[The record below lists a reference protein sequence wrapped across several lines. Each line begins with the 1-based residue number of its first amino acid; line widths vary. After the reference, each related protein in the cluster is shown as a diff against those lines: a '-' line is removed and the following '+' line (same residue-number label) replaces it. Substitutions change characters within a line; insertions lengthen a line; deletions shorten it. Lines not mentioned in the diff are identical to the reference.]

1 MKGANIKFIADVN
14 IEKPIIDY
22 LSESGCDIKWVPD
35 YNCEMLDEELLKMAN
50 KEKRILITN
59 DKDFG
64 EIVFLQKRLSVG
76 VILFR
81 VKGQNTGDKVRLI
94 KKLLDN
100 YSDKILNHFVV
111 ITQNKFR
118 FISMEEIK

>member
-22 LSESGCDIKWVPD
+22 LSENSYDIKWIPD
-35 YNCEMLDEELLKMAN
+35 YNCEIPDEELLKLAN

-64 EIVFLQKRLSVG
+64 EIVFLQKRLSAG
-76 VILFR
+76 VILLR
-81 VKGQNTGDKVRLI
+81 IKEQRTEDKVLLI
-94 KKLLDN
+94 EKLLQD
-100 YSDKILNHFVV
+100 YSDKILKHFIV
-111 ITQNKFR
+111 ITKEKFR
-118 FISMEEIK
+118 FIDMEGIK